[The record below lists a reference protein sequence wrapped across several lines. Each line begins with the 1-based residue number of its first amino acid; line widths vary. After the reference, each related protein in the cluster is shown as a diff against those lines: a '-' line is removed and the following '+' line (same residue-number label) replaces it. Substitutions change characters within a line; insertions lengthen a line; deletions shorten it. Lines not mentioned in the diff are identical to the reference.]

1 MALFQPP
8 MELCTDSPGTKKY
21 SVLKFRERKCQQ
33 GGTSP
38 LSKIHVSEHSLH
50 GVLFLQILVQFLNRE
65 VHRSY
70 LSQYRIASKWRE
82 GFQWRYRGFAIGAP
96 VMPLEEKQF
105 GKLKA

>member
-65 VHRSY
+65 IHRSY

-82 GFQWRYRGFAIGAP
+82 KDFSGAIEASLLVLPLCHWRKSNSAN
-96 VMPLEEKQF
+96 
-105 GKLKA
+105 